1 MNMKQQLDL
10 ENYILDTTTT
20 SEILISAHPARKFHR
35 TPIKLVSCIQY
46 NTSQLQY
53 RHPLFAIE
61 EVQ

>member
-35 TPIKLVSCIQY
+35 TGRIFACDVIAIQKLNIIKHQ
-46 NTSQLQY
+46 
-53 RHPLFAIE
+53 
-61 EVQ
+61 